1 MELLAIVGPISTAW
15 QDKIRNCR
23 PDLEVLVYPSTKDLA
38 TTPDAR
44 VTILATGGGSATAKL
59 IPLLPRLRW
68 IQTWTAGIDGLIES
82 VPDHIA
88 VTTMKGLGEKAV
100 AEHAIALLL
109 SVTRIRPNSP
119 TQERSRQVPLETLDG
134 KTHLIVGY
142 GHIGQ
147 RIGVLSQAF
156 GMKVIAVRNHPMPNQ
171 FHFSDLPRLL
181 PLADVITLASPLT
194 PSTYHVIDG
203 ESLSRVS
210 SHAILINIARAELV
224 DQDALWE
231 ALVTNRLGGAGLDV
245 TTPEPLPEGHPLLSL
260 ASVVVT
266 PHVAGNFP
274 DYFDRASALLMQN
287 LINDYQ
293 GHPLENVVR
302 ISDGY

>member
-1 MELLAIVGPISTAW
+1 MELLALIGPVTTEW
-15 QDKIRNCR
+15 QDRILHCR
-23 PDLEVLVYPSTKDLA
+23 PDLEVAVYPSAKELA
-38 TTPDAR
+38 DNPNPG
-44 VTILATGGGSATAKL
+44 VTILAAGGGLSTAKL

-68 IQTWTAGIDGLIES
+68 IQTWSAGIDGLIES
-82 VPDHIA
+82 VPDRIT
-88 VTTMKGLGEKAV
+88 VTTMKGLGEQAV

-109 SVTRIRPNSP
+109 WLTRIRPNSP
-119 TQERSRQVPLETLDG
+119 TQERSRQIPLETLEG
-134 KTHLIVGY
+134 KTHLIIGY

-156 GMKVIAVRNHPMPNQ
+156 GMKVMAVRNHPGSNQ

-181 PLADVITLASPLT
+181 PLADVITLAAPLT
-194 PSTYHVIDG
+194 PSTYHIIDS

-231 ALVTNRLGGAGLDV
+231 SLVTHRLGGAGLDV
-245 TTPEPLPEGHPLLSL
+245 TTPEPLPEGHPLLNL

-293 GHPLENVVR
+293 GHALENAVR